1 MPMLNINKFTIG
13 LNLIALLFI
22 IFYVFLNFEK
32 ISVKNIPKNK
42 KVINNNLELIK
53 FKKVLSLEKVEL
65 PELIN
70 ENLNTIINKPI
81 DNSQNEIKP
90 YKLVPIR
97 LIKENLIRNKNKI
110 ITLKPIIE
118 ENKPILKKN
127 KDLELTPIKYL
138 NNKKDIIKLV
148 NSEDDSTKKKIIAD
162 GKELLK
168 NYKNKY
174 QIEFLWPLDNFAH
187 DKIYNILNHCLLSQT
202 VLMTPKGLFFGL
214 NGVIHRN
221 ILKNNF
227 SNIIR
232 MPTNVYSELE
242 KKNIQIIKKKYIDP
256 YQDGLKHLRIFKKNV
271 DAYIIGHYSMLAKKN
286 GLKIRKIKGD
296 YRIINNNLYLDNLI
310 INSKK
315 FPNKI
320 PLSSLNN
327 NCNI

>member
-22 IFYVFLNFEK
+22 IFYIFLNFEK

-148 NSEDDSTKKKIIAD
+148 NSEDNSTKKKIIAD

-271 DAYIIGHYSMLAKKN
+271 DAFIIGH
-286 GLKIRKIKGD
+286 
-296 YRIINNNLYLDNLI
+296 
-310 INSKK
+310 
-315 FPNKI
+315 F
-320 PLSSLNN
+320 
-327 NCNI
+327 

>member
-22 IFYVFLNFEK
+22 IFYIFLNFEK

-81 DNSQNEIKP
+81 DNSQNQIKP
-90 YKLVPIR
+90 YKLVTIR

-148 NSEDDSTKKKIIAD
+148 NSEDNSTKKKIIAD
-162 GKELLK
+162 GKELLQ

-174 QIEFLWPLDNFAH
+174 QIEFLWPLDNVAH

-232 MPTNVYSELE
+232 MPTNVY
-242 KKNIQIIKKKYIDP
+242 
-256 YQDGLKHLRIFKKNV
+256 
-271 DAYIIGHYSMLAKKN
+271 
-286 GLKIRKIKGD
+286 
-296 YRIINNNLYLDNLI
+296 
-310 INSKK
+310 
-315 FPNKI
+315 
-320 PLSSLNN
+320 
-327 NCNI
+327 

>member
-1 MPMLNINKFTIG
+1 M
-13 LNLIALLFI
+13 
-22 IFYVFLNFEK
+22 
-32 ISVKNIPKNK
+32 
-42 KVINNNLELIK
+42 
-53 FKKVLSLEKVEL
+53 
-65 PELIN
+65 
-70 ENLNTIINKPI
+70 
-81 DNSQNEIKP
+81 
-90 YKLVPIR
+90 
-97 LIKENLIRNKNKI
+97 
-110 ITLKPIIE
+110 TLKPIIE

-127 KDLELTPIKYL
+127 KDLELTPIKYI

-148 NSEDDSTKKKIIAD
+148 NSEDNSTKKKIIAD
-162 GKELLK
+162 GKELSK

-286 GLKIRKIKGD
+286 GLKIRKIMGD